1 MTQLIA
7 MPRLGMKM
15 QEGTVVEWRL
25 EAGEPVSTGQ
35 VVLVIES
42 DKAEVEIEANDSG
55 FLRHI
60 YVQPGETV
68 ACGVVLAAITRTDDE
83 PFDPSVHAA
92 AAASEA
98 NASHPDPSEASH
110 SPVGAGVPARTVSGV
125 ERRPVAPAAR
135 RRAGELDLDVDQIP
149 GSGPGGRVTRE
160 DVEAFAA
167 SREARTRVAEGV
179 SLEVYTEGDGEPVV
193 LVPGFGSD
201 ASVFAHQLPA
211 LVPHYRVSAIHP
223 RGVGLS
229 DGPAVEVYD
238 VGTLSEDMAALT
250 KDAVHLIGISLGA
263 AIVLEHALRH
273 PDAVRSLTLITP
285 FTRAGPRLLSLIDA
299 WCRIAEEASPETLA
313 ISLLP
318 WLFSPHFLED
328 DVRRK
333 RATGAF
339 ARSAPAIP
347 HATLVRTAAGLRA
360 WSGSRSKEL
369 AAVRAPTLVIEAGQD
384 LLTVEGRE
392 IATMI
397 PSCRLVTVPDAG
409 HAVTLESPG
418 PVNDALLEHL
428 AAHRGREESP

>member
-15 QEGTVVEWRL
+15 REGTVVEWRL
-25 EAGEPVSTGQ
+25 EPEEPVSAGQ

-42 DKAEVEIEANDSG
+42 DKAEVEIEANASG

-68 ACGVVLAAITRTDDE
+68 ACGVVLAAITRTADE
-83 PFDPSVHAA
+83 PFDPSVHAT

-98 NASHPDPSEASH
+98 TASHPGPSEASQR
-110 SPVGAGVPARTVSGV
+110 PVTAGVSARSDSDV
-125 ERRPVAPAAR
+125 ERRPIAPAAR
-135 RRAGELDLDVDQIP
+135 RRAGELDLDVEQIL

-179 SLEVYTEGDGEPVV
+179 SLEVHTEGDGEPVV

-211 LVPHYRVSAIHP
+211 LIPHYRVSALNP

-238 VGTLSEDMAALT
+238 VGTLSEDVAALT
-250 KDAVHLIGISLGA
+250 KDTVHLIGISLGA

-333 RATGAF
+333 RATGTF

-392 IATMI
+392 IATLI
-397 PSCRLVTVPDAG
+397 PGCRLVTVPDAG
-409 HAVTLESPG
+409 HAVTLEAPG